1 MTAPAQTR
9 SIAMRAAR
17 FAAALPAGLLL
28 GLIWIYRR
36 TLSPLLAA
44 LSGPNGGCRFHPSCS
59 QYAAEAVRAHG
70 ALAGGWLALR
80 RVLKCHPLHPGGFDP
95 VPASPR
101 RRRTGPPRRHP
112 TPVRHSA
119 PS

>member
-1 MTAPAQTR
+1 MTAPVQTW

-36 TLSPLLAA
+36 TLSPLLPA
-44 LSGPNGGCRFHPSCS
+44 LVGSTGGCRFHPSCS
-59 QYAAEAVRAHG
+59 LYAAEAVRVHG

-95 VPASPR
+95 VPPAGHHR
-101 RRRTGPPRRHP
+101 ACRATLD
-112 TPVRHSA
+112 PVLKR
-119 PS
+119 P